1 MNTETSNNDPNRFF
15 WYGVF
20 SIITVVSALPLF
32 GARLSNLGINYLL
45 LLFTHEFAAFL
56 FFGHTFFSNIWAM
69 QIRFNQSQEAG
80 IWARGFLRKLAMS
93 VTLTTSIIIP
103 ISGLMLMEKWPGQ
116 LNGTPWA
123 WNAYLAFWLMAA
135 ISITPDMIRYGRNRN
150 SDEPKH
156 GMVSGAIR
164 GNLALILTVYIIC
177 CMVLKISWITPF
189 AKLTFFG

>member
-1 MNTETSNNDPNRFF
+1 MNTETTNHDPNRFF
-15 WYGVF
+15 WYGIF
-20 SIITVVSALPLF
+20 IAITIVSALPLF

-45 LLFTHEFAAFL
+45 LLFIHEFAAFL

-69 QIRFNQSQEAG
+69 QIRFNQSKEAG

-103 ISGLMLMEKWPGQ
+103 ISGLMLIESWGG
-116 LNGTPWA
+116 LHGAPWA

-150 SDEPKH
+150 SDDPKH
-156 GMVSGAIR
+156 GMISGAIR
-164 GNLALILTVYIIC
+164 GNLALVLTVYIIC
-177 CMVLKISWITPF
+177 CMVMKISWITPF
-189 AKLTFFG
+189 SKLAYFT

>member
-1 MNTETSNNDPNRFF
+1 MDKQQIQDDPNRFF
-15 WYGVF
+15 WYFVYLV
-20 SIITVVSALPLF
+20 ITVISALPLF
-32 GARLSNLGINYLL
+32 GLRVNDLGINYMFLL
-45 LLFTHEFAAFL
+45 IIHEFAGFL

-69 QIRFNQSQEAG
+69 QIRFNQSKEVG
-80 IWARGFLRKLAMS
+80 IWARGFLRKLALSITM
-93 VTLTTSIIIP
+93 TTSIIIP
-103 ISGLMLMEKWPGQ
+103 VAGLMLMESWGG
-116 LNGTPWA
+116 LHNAPWA

-150 SDEPKH
+150 SDDPKH